1 MATFI
6 PNVTDSFPEP
16 SLYRP
21 EFGFLDTMLR
31 RRQSM
36 YEQGFSEI
44 AGKYKQISRSV
55 TNPVNAQVRD
65 KFIKEAMTNLK
76 DLSAMD
82 LSQQQNVQTAGNVF
96 QPFYKNTDVLGDM
109 ALTSHWDQ
117 QESIGDSFR
126 LKDGGKEYSQDNID
140 YIRQQRRQ
148 FENADPSSWR
158 EVYGQRRSY
167 TPYWDWNKEVFEKM
181 KEFKP
186 SRTKIEKLNGMYTV
200 TTEDKSYTKEELSKY
215 LDSVLSDKAKQQMK
229 IEASV
234 RYANDPQALAGLYT
248 NEVQDAIPIISQKIQ
263 ETKDRIKREKNPENI
278 KVLQEDQAYYEQR
291 QQQLEGNLKSIS
303 SGDLSF
309 IKGNIE
315 NLAYDMYYNQN
326 LRKLANGLSHK
337 DIEQTIGYDQVA
349 MMYAK
354 FDHDYALERYKKSL
368 TDKEDKKLTEPIP
381 LSTGGITAK
390 TDLTSLT
397 NQIKTAESDRGK
409 NYNTLRNVVASA
421 IGKSY
426 IDVSQE
432 DVKTYIQQHP
442 NESSVQAYDNART
455 TYETAVSR
463 RNNWDLSSKQYA
475 FEQLGADKYNLVQ
488 KINQLK
494 EEGKK
499 TIGQSTATSLFKTGP
514 EMRDIVL
521 NGKVIGKAPV
531 DWKKAEQYYQTGP
544 TGYSQYKQDQQT
556 YNQIGGDV
564 YAASKLGMTTAQVSS
579 TLKEYN
585 DLVKS
590 YNTTSRE
597 MATVS
602 RKGFTYSADN
612 PNHKKVIAE
621 IEAISGN
628 TGKIGGVNYFPTPSS
643 FDIEFSLNDLEG
655 KITSDA
661 ITNLKEKLRTDL
673 DNESQGVSITYNDKR
688 RVFIGKNLG
697 NVLSSTRVLN
707 PYNTVN
713 PVHRQTLQVL
723 EETPTPVQGKQVS
736 DLMTMSGKAG
746 NIVVAITKIAGY
758 TPGDNSY
765 MLTINGNKTLPTTF
779 SSSLQ
784 AYNIAATAVN
794 SPDNLNALLKGL

>member
-1 MATFI
+1 
-6 PNVTDSFPEP
+6 
-16 SLYRP
+16 
-21 EFGFLDTMLR
+21 
-31 RRQSM
+31 M

-55 TNPVNAQVRD
+55 TNPVNAEVRD

-82 LSQQQNVQTAGNVF
+82 LSQQQNVQSAANVF

-140 YIRQQRRQ
+140 YIRQQRKQ
-148 FENADPSSWR
+148 FENSDPSSWR

-186 SRTKIEKLNGMYTV
+186 SRTKIEKLNGMYTI

-234 RYANDPQALAGLYT
+234 RYANDPKALAGLYA

-315 NLAYDMYYNQN
+315 SLAYDMYYNQN

-354 FDHDYALERYKKSL
+354 FDHDFALERYKKSL
-368 TDKEDKKLTEPIP
+368 ADKEDKKLTEPIP
-381 LSTGGITAK
+381 VNTAGTTVK
-390 TDLTSLT
+390 TDLTSLN
-397 NQIKTAESDRGK
+397 NQIKSAESERGK

-426 IDVSQE
+426 IEVSE
-432 DVKTYIQQHP
+432 ADVKTYVQQHP
-442 NESSVQAYDNART
+442 NEKSVQAYDNSRT

-463 RNNWDLSSKQYA
+463 KNNWDLSSKQYA
-475 FEQLGADKYNLVQ
+475 FDQLGADKYNLVQ
-488 KINQLK
+488 RINQIK
-494 EEGKK
+494 EEGRK
-499 TIGQSTATSLFKTGP
+499 TIGQSTPTKLFSTGP
-514 EMRDIVL
+514 EMRDIVV
-521 NGKVIGKAPV
+521 NGKVIGKTPV

-544 TGYSQYKQDQQT
+544 TGYSQYRSDQKT
-556 YNQIGGDV
+556 YDQFGGDM
-564 YAASKLGMTTAQVSS
+564 YAANKLGLSTAQVSS
-579 TLKEYN
+579 ALKEYN

-602 RKGFTYSADN
+602 RKGFTLGGDDSRQ
-612 PNHKKVIAE
+612 KKVISQ
-621 IEAISGN
+621 IEAITGN
-628 TGKIGGVNYFPTPSS
+628 TGKIGAVNYFPTSTS

-655 KITSDA
+655 KITGDA
-661 ITNLKEKLRTDL
+661 IKNLETQLQANM
-673 DNESQGVSITYNDKR
+673 DNSYQGVSIKYNDERK
-688 RVFIGKNLG
+688 VFVAKNLG
-697 NVLSSTRVLN
+697 NVLSSASALN
-707 PYNTVN
+707 PYGTVN
-713 PVHRQTLQVL
+713 PVHRQVLQALDESLV
-723 EETPTPVQGKQVS
+723 PVQGKETS
-736 DLMTMSGKAG
+736 TLMTMSGKSG
-746 NIVVAITKIAGY
+746 NIVVGITKIAGY
-758 TPGDNSY
+758 SAGDNSY
-765 MLTINGNKTLPTTF
+765 MLSINNKTLPTTF
-779 SSSLQ
+779 NTSLE
-784 AYNIAATAVN
+784 AYSKAAAAVN
-794 SPDNLNALLKGL
+794 SPENMNALLKGL

>member
-6 PNVTDSFPEP
+6 PNVTDAFPEP

-36 YEQGFSEI
+36 CEQGFSEI
-44 AGKYKQISRSV
+44 AGKYKQITRSV
-55 TNPVNAQVRD
+55 TNPINGQTRD
-65 KFIKEAMTNLK
+65 KFVKEAMTNLK

-82 LSQQQNVQTAGNVF
+82 LSQQQNVQSASSVF

-140 YIRQQRRQ
+140 YIRQQRKQ
-148 FENADPSSWR
+148 FESADPSSWR
-158 EVYGQRRSY
+158 DVYSQRRSY
-167 TPYWDWNKEVFEKM
+167 TPYWDWNKEVFEKV

-234 RYANDPQALAGLYT
+234 RYGNDPKALAGLYA
-248 NEVQDAIPIISQKIQ
+248 NEVQDAIPILAQKIE

-278 KVLQEDQAYYEQR
+278 KALQQDQAYYEER
-291 QQQLEGNLKSIS
+291 QSKLENNLKSVA
-303 SGDLSF
+303 SGDMSF
-309 IKGNIE
+309 LTGNIE
-315 NLAYDMYYNQN
+315 GLAYDMYYNQN
-326 LRKLANGLSHK
+326 IRKLANGLSHK
-337 DIEQTIGYDQVA
+337 DIEQSIGYDQVA

-368 TDKEDKKLTEPIP
+368 ADKVDKKDSEPIQIR
-381 LSTGGITAK
+381 TDGVKAK
-390 TDLTSLT
+390 TDLATLTS
-397 NQIKTAESDRGK
+397 QVKAAESNRGK
-409 NYNTLRNVVASA
+409 EYNTLRNVVATA
-421 IGKSY
+421 VGKSY
-426 IDVSQE
+426 SDVTVADVS
-432 DVKTYIQQHP
+432 TYVSQHP
-442 NESSVQAYDNART
+442 NEQTVQAYSNART
-455 TYETAVSR
+455 MFETLQSR
-463 RNNWDLSSKQYA
+463 KDNWDLSSKQYA

-488 KINQLK
+488 KINLLK
-494 EEGKK
+494 SEGKLK
-499 TIGQSTATSLFKTGP
+499 IGQSTATSPFKTGP

-521 NGKVIGKAPV
+521 NGKVVGQAPV

-556 YNQIGGDV
+556 YERIGGDV
-564 YAASKLGMTTAQVSS
+564 YAANKLGMTTAQVSS

-602 RKGFTYSADN
+602 RQGYTYNSEN
-612 PNHKKVIAE
+612 PNQKKVISE
-621 IEAISGN
+621 IEAITGN
-628 TGKIGGVNYFPTPSS
+628 TGKIGGVNYFPTPNS

-655 KITSDA
+655 KITPDA
-661 ITNLKEKLRTDL
+661 ITQLKEKLVADFEGI
-673 DNESQGVSITYNDKR
+673 NGVSIEYNDKR

-697 NVLSSTRVLN
+697 NVLPAARILN
-707 PYNTVN
+707 PYNSVN
-713 PVHRQTLQVL
+713 SVDRQVLQTLDESRV
-723 EETPTPVQGKQVS
+723 PVQGKHMS
-736 DLMTMSGKAG
+736 DLMVMSGKAG
-746 NIVVAITKIAGY
+746 NIVVGITKIAGY
-758 TPGDNSY
+758 TPEDNSY
-765 MLTINGNKTLPTTF
+765 MLTINNNKTLPNTF
-779 SSSLQ
+779 STSLQ
-784 AYNIAATAVN
+784 AYGFARELANKPAE
-794 SPDNLNALLKGL
+794 LNAVLKGL

>member
-148 FENADPSSWR
+148 FENSDPSSWR

-186 SRTKIEKLNGMYTV
+186 SRTKIEKLNGMYTI

-234 RYANDPQALAGLYT
+234 RYANDPKALAGLYA

-278 KVLQEDQAYYEQR
+278 KALQEDQAYYEQR

-354 FDHDYALERYKKSL
+354 FDHDFALERYKKSL
-368 TDKEDKKLTEPIP
+368 TDKEDKKLTEAIP
-381 LSTGGITAK
+381 LNTGGVTAK
-390 TDLTSLT
+390 TDLASLN
-397 NQIKTAESDRGK
+397 NQIKNAESDRSK

-426 IDVSQE
+426 VEVSE
-432 DVKTYIQQHP
+432 ADVKTYVQQHP
-442 NESSVQAYDNART
+442 NEKSVQAYDNART

-463 RNNWDLSSKQYA
+463 KSNWDLSSKQYA
-475 FEQLGADKYNLVQ
+475 FDQLGADKYNLVQ

-494 EEGKK
+494 EEGRK
-499 TIGQSTATSLFKTGP
+499 TVGQSGAQTKEVIFNGQ
-514 EMRDIVL
+514 VL
-521 NGKVIGKAPV
+521 RVPV
-531 DWKKAEQYYQTGP
+531 NSKSAAAYYDVGP
-544 TGYSQYKQDQQT
+544 TGYSQYRADQK
-556 YNQIGGDV
+556 NFDMFGGDV
-564 YAASKLGMTTAQVSS
+564 YAANKLGMTTAQVSS

-590 YNTTSRE
+590 YNTTSRD

-612 PNHKKVIAE
+612 PSHKKVIAE

-661 ITNLKEKLRTDL
+661 ITQLKEKLRTDL
-673 DNESQGVSITYNDKR
+673 DNESQGVSIKYDDKR
-688 RVFIGKNLG
+688 RVFIAKNLG
-697 NVLSSTRVLN
+697 NVLSSTRGLN

-713 PVHRQTLQVL
+713 PVHRQVLQTLDESLV
-723 EETPTPVQGKQVS
+723 PVQGKETS
-736 DLMTMSGKAG
+736 TLMTMSGKSG
-746 NIVVAITKIAGY
+746 NIVVGITKIAGY
-758 TPGDNSY
+758 SPGENSY
-765 MLTINGNKTLPTTF
+765 MLSINNKTLPTTF
-779 SSSLQ
+779 NTSLE
-784 AYNIAATAVN
+784 AYSKAAAAVN
-794 SPDNLNALLKGL
+794 SPENMNALLRGL

>member
-1 MATFI
+1 
-6 PNVTDSFPEP
+6 
-16 SLYRP
+16 
-21 EFGFLDTMLR
+21 
-31 RRQSM
+31 M

-186 SRTKIEKLNGMYTV
+186 SRTKIEKLNGMYTI

-234 RYANDPQALAGLYT
+234 RYANDPKALAGLYA

-278 KVLQEDQAYYEQR
+278 KALQEDQAYYEQR

-354 FDHDYALERYKKSL
+354 FDHDYALERYKKTL
-368 TDKEDKKLTEPIP
+368 ADKEDKKLTEPIP
-381 LSTGGITAK
+381 LSTAGTTVK

-397 NQIKTAESDRGK
+397 NQIKAAESDRGK

-426 IDVSQE
+426 IEVSE
-432 DVKTYIQQHP
+432 ADVKTYVQQHP
-442 NESSVQAYDNART
+442 NEKSVQAYDNART

-463 RNNWDLSSKQYA
+463 KSNWDLSSKQYA
-475 FEQLGADKYNLVQ
+475 FDQLGADKYNLVQ
-488 KINQLK
+488 RINLLK
-494 EEGKK
+494 SEGKLK
-499 TIGQSTATSLFKTGP
+499 IGQSTATSPFKTGP

-521 NGKVIGKAPV
+521 NGKVVGQAPV

-556 YNQIGGDV
+556 YERIGGDV
-564 YAASKLGMTTAQVSS
+564 YAANKLGMTTAQVSS

-590 YNTTSRE
+590 YNTTSRD

-602 RKGFTYSADN
+602 RKGFTLSGDD
-612 PNHKKVIAE
+612 PRQKKVISQ
-621 IEAISGN
+621 IEAITGN
-628 TGKIGGVNYFPTPSS
+628 TGKIGAVNYFPTSSS
-643 FDIEFSLNDLEG
+643 FDMEFSLNDLEG
-655 KITSDA
+655 KISGDA
-661 ITNLKEKLRTDL
+661 VKNLETQLQANM
-673 DNESQGVSITYNDKR
+673 DNSYQGVSIKYDEARK
-688 RVFIGKNLG
+688 VFVAKNLG
-697 NVLSSTRVLN
+697 NVMSSASVLN
-707 PYNTVN
+707 PYGTVN
-713 PVHRQTLQVL
+713 PVHRQVLQALDESLV
-723 EETPTPVQGKQVS
+723 PVQGKETS
-736 DLMTMSGKAG
+736 TLMTMSGKSG
-746 NIVVAITKIAGY
+746 NIVVGITKIAGY
-758 TPGDNSY
+758 SAGDNSY
-765 MLTINGNKTLPTTF
+765 MLSINNKTLPTTF
-779 SSSLQ
+779 NTSLE
-784 AYNIAATAVN
+784 AYSKAAAAVN
-794 SPDNLNALLKGL
+794 SPENMNALLRGL

>member
-381 LSTGGITAK
+381 LSTAGTTVK

-397 NQIKTAESDRGK
+397 NQIKAAESDRGK

-426 IDVSQE
+426 IEVSE
-432 DVKTYIQQHP
+432 ADVKTYVQQHP
-442 NESSVQAYDNART
+442 NEKSVQAYDNART

-463 RNNWDLSSKQYA
+463 KSNWDLSSKQYA
-475 FEQLGADKYNLVQ
+475 FDQLGADKYNLVQ
-488 KINQLK
+488 RINQLK

-590 YNTTSRE
+590 YNTTSRD

-602 RKGFTYSADN
+602 RKGFTLSGDD
-612 PNHKKVIAE
+612 PRQKKVISQ
-621 IEAISGN
+621 IEAITGN
-628 TGKIGGVNYFPTPSS
+628 TGKIGAVNYFPTSSS
-643 FDIEFSLNDLEG
+643 FDMEFSLNDLEG
-655 KITSDA
+655 KITGDA
-661 ITNLKEKLRTDL
+661 VKNLETQLQA
-673 DNESQGVSITYNDKR
+673 NMNNSYQGVSIKYDEARK
-688 RVFIGKNLG
+688 VFVAKNLG
-697 NVLSSTRVLN
+697 NVMSSASVLN
-707 PYNTVN
+707 PYGTVN
-713 PVHRQTLQVL
+713 PVHRQVLQALDESLV
-723 EETPTPVQGKQVS
+723 PVQGKETS
-736 DLMTMSGKAG
+736 TLMTMSGKSG
-746 NIVVAITKIAGY
+746 NIVVGITKIAGY
-758 TPGDNSY
+758 SAGDNSY
-765 MLTINGNKTLPTTF
+765 MLSINNKTLPTTF
-779 SSSLQ
+779 STSLE
-784 AYNIAATAVN
+784 AYSKAAAAVN
-794 SPDNLNALLKGL
+794 SPENMNALLRGL

>member
-6 PNVTDSFPEP
+6 PNVTDAFPEP

-82 LSQQQNVQTAGNVF
+82 LSQQQNVQSAANVF

-140 YIRQQRRQ
+140 YIRQQRKQ
-148 FENADPSSWR
+148 FENSDPSSWR

-186 SRTKIEKLNGMYTV
+186 SRTKIEKLNGMYTI

-234 RYANDPQALAGLYT
+234 RYANDPKALAGLYA

-315 NLAYDMYYNQN
+315 SLAYDMYYNQN

-354 FDHDYALERYKKSL
+354 FDHDFALERYKKSL
-368 TDKEDKKLTEPIP
+368 ADKEDKKLTEPIP
-381 LSTGGITAK
+381 VNTAGTTVK
-390 TDLTSLT
+390 TDLTSLN
-397 NQIKTAESDRGK
+397 NQIKSAEAERGK

-426 IDVSQE
+426 IEVSE
-432 DVKTYIQQHP
+432 ADVKTYVQQHP
-442 NESSVQAYDNART
+442 NEKSVQAYDNSRT

-463 RNNWDLSSKQYA
+463 KNNWDLSSKQYA
-475 FEQLGADKYNLVQ
+475 FDQLGADKYNLVQ
-488 KINQLK
+488 RINQIK
-494 EEGKK
+494 EEGRK
-499 TIGQSTATSLFKTGP
+499 TIGQSSPTKLFSTGP
-514 EMRDIVL
+514 EMRDIVV

-544 TGYSQYKQDQQT
+544 TGYSQYRSDQQT
-556 YNQIGGDV
+556 YDQIGGDI
-564 YAASKLGMTTAQVSS
+564 YAANKLGLSTAQVSS
-579 TLKEYN
+579 ALKEYN

-602 RKGFTYSADN
+602 RKGFTLSGDD
-612 PNHKKVIAE
+612 PRQKKVISQ
-621 IEAISGN
+621 IEAITGN
-628 TGKIGGVNYFPTPSS
+628 TGKIGAVNYFPTSTS
-643 FDIEFSLNDLEG
+643 FDMEFSLNDLEG
-655 KITSDA
+655 KITGDA
-661 ITNLKEKLRTDL
+661 IKNLETQLQANM
-673 DNESQGVSITYNDKR
+673 DNSYQGVSIKYNDERK
-688 RVFIGKNLG
+688 VFVAKNLG
-697 NVLSSTRVLN
+697 NVMSSASALN
-707 PYNTVN
+707 PYATVN
-713 PVHRQTLQVL
+713 PVHRQVLQALDESLV
-723 EETPTPVQGKQVS
+723 PVQGKETS
-736 DLMTMSGKAG
+736 TLMTMSGKSG
-746 NIVVAITKIAGY
+746 NIVVGITKIAGY
-758 TPGDNSY
+758 SAGDNSY
-765 MLTINGNKTLPTTF
+765 MLSINNKTLPTTF
-779 SSSLQ
+779 NTSLE
-784 AYNIAATAVN
+784 AYSKAAAAVN
-794 SPDNLNALLKGL
+794 SPENMNALLKGL